1 MKPLP
6 SSFNGRVVTAE
17 SSDFATAAATVYGG
31 FDEVPAAVA
40 YAVDANDVA
49 IAVRHASENGIELA
63 VRGGGHSPAGHS
75 LSDGGLVLD
84 LSALNEIAIDTDAR
98 TATAGAGLTA
108 GAYAT
113 ATAEHG
119 LATGF
124 GDTGTVS
131 IGGITL
137 AGGAGFLTRA
147 HGLTID
153 NLISARVVTANGEA
167 IEASA
172 TEHPDLFW
180 AIRGGGGNFGVVT
193 ELTYRLHPLE
203 QVTGGILALP
213 ATAEVMRGFAKAA
226 DAAPRSLS
234 TICSVMVAPPM
245 PFLPTELHGKPVML
259 AFMCDSGDPNDAEE
273 VYRPFRELDEV
284 LADMIATIPYPQMF
298 PPEGPPGGPPP
309 VVALSTAM
317 TDSIDEVADDVID
330 LLAEPLGAMRA
341 FQFRVLGGAV
351 QDVAADATAYSH
363 RESRIMANA
372 VIAVEDRAQLP
383 QALARTEGLLDGLA
397 QRGGSYPGF
406 LAANDPAARERVYSA
421 DAWAKL
427 RRIKREYDPANLF
440 SRNHNITPAV

>member
-1 MKPLP
+1 VKSLP
-6 SSFNGRVVTAE
+6 ASFGGKVVTAQ
-17 SSDFATAAATVYGG
+17 SPDFSAAAATVYGG
-31 FDEVPAAVA
+31 FDLTPAAVA
-40 YAVDANDVA
+40 YATDANDVA
-49 IAVRHASENGIELA
+49 VAVRHASEHGIKLA

-75 LSDGGLVLD
+75 LTDGGLVLD
-84 LSALNEIAIDTDAR
+84 LSALNAITIDPDAR

-108 GAYAT
+108 GAYAA

-137 AGGAGFLTRA
+137 AGGAGFLTRSY
-147 HGLTID
+147 GLTID
-153 NLISARVVTANGEA
+153 NLLRAQVVTANGD
-167 IEASA
+167 IVEASI

-193 ELTYRLHPLE
+193 ELTYRLHPLK
-203 QVTGGILALP
+203 QVTGGLLALP
-213 ATAEVMRGFAKAA
+213 ATAHAMREFAQAA

-259 AFMCDSGDPNDAEE
+259 AFMCDSGDLDLADE
-273 VYRPFRELDEV
+273 VYRPFREVGEV
-284 LADMIATIPYPQMF
+284 LADMIAPIPYPQMF
-298 PPEGPPGGPPP
+298 PPEGANEGPAP

-317 TDSIDEVADDVID
+317 TDSIDEIADDVVELI
-330 LLAEPLGAMRA
+330 AEPLGAMRA

-351 QDVAADATAYSH
+351 QDVAPDATAYSH
-363 RESRIMANA
+363 RDRLIMANA
-372 VIAVEDRAQLP
+372 VIVTGDSAELP
-383 QALARTEGLLDGLA
+383 QAWARAEGLLDGLTD
-397 QRGGSYPGF
+397 RGGCYPGF
-406 LAANDPAARERVYSA
+406 LAANDDASRQRVYNA

-427 RRIKREYDPANLF
+427 RRIKREYDAANLF
-440 SRNHNITPAV
+440 SRNHNITPAA